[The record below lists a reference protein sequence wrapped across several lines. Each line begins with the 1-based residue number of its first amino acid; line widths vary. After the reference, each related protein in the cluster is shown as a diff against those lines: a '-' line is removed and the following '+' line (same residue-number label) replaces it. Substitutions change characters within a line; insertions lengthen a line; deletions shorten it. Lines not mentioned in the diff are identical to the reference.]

1 MPKQVT
7 QLKCLVISPSDVS
20 DAREAV
26 VEVIQNWNAHAGE
39 SMSAR
44 VEAVRWESHARPQ
57 MGGPPQTII
66 NNQLVDD
73 CDFGIAIF
81 WSRLGSPTSE
91 YASGSV
97 EEIERLLSRG
107 ANVMV
112 YFCEAPVPQSALGD
126 GQYDRL
132 QEVKKEFRQRGLL
145 SSYSSVERLR
155 EYVLLHVN
163 GTVNALLIQHRA
175 AGQPI
180 PSQGTATAPLPDV
193 RVRVIEVV
201 ASRGESNNRAA
212 ISVEVQNHSPH
223 VFFFSTLLFQ
233 LNTGEQIFVH
243 RNVLTGELLTPRTI
257 EPGNSFTFF
266 ADPWEFRDALGEG
279 REPTVVIA
287 KDKIDRRF
295 PSPDGALSAAYRNA
309 IRTAEKLARG

>member
-1 MPKQVT
+1 
-7 QLKCLVISPSDVS
+7 
-20 DAREAV
+20 
-26 VEVIQNWNAHAGE
+26 
-39 SMSAR
+39 
-44 VEAVRWESHARPQ
+44 
-57 MGGPPQTII
+57 MGSPPQAII
-66 NNQLVDD
+66 NSQIVDD

-81 WSRLGSPTSE
+81 WTRLGSPTSE

-126 GQYDRL
+126 DQYDRL
-132 QEVKKEFRQRGLL
+132 QEVKKDFQQRGLL
-145 SSYSSVERLR
+145 SSYTNVDKLR

-193 RVRVIEVV
+193 RVRVIDVI
-201 ASRGESNNRAA
+201 ASRGETTNRAG

-223 VFFFSTLLFQ
+223 DFFFSTLLFQ
-233 LNTGEQIFVH
+233 LNTGEQIFVQ
-243 RNVLTGELLTPRTI
+243 RDFITGETLKPLKI
-257 EPGNSFTFF
+257 EPGNGFNFF
-266 ADPWEFRDALGEG
+266 VDPWEFRDALGEG
-279 REPTVVIA
+279 REPTMAVA
-287 KDKIDRRF
+287 MDKIDRRF
-295 PSPDGALSAAYRNA
+295 PSPEGALPAAFRNA
-309 IRTAEKLARG
+309 MRAAEKLMERARVDGERR